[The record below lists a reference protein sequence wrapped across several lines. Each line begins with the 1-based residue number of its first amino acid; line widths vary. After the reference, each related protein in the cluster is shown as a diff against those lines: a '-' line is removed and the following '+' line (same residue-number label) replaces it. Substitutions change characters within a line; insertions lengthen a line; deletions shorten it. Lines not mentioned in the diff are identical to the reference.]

1 MERKRVAPK
10 YWIQI
15 KGRLYARL
23 QYKNEMGKYQVKYRP
38 ISDKRTARTV
48 VEDMRRELNV
58 YGEESFKAEKL
69 EFEQLLATY
78 EKGELTEATFQSGIK
93 VKGRRSI
100 SAVRSA
106 IKPLREYFGKKRI
119 RLIRPIDIKAYKDL
133 RLNTPVEV
141 EVNERTTAF
150 DKKTGKEKTVVKKVI
165 RSHQRKIASINR
177 ELELLRA
184 ILNYAVQNEWLIKN
198 PFALTKGI
206 ISKAAEAQRDRVL
219 SNEEEQRLLDVCVER
234 KTHLRPLL
242 ICALD
247 TAMRRGEIFKM
258 RWEDIDLRKN
268 EIQIPQT
275 NTKTEVARTVG
286 VTKRLREEFETLWE
300 ASSKDLI
307 KTVFGITNTIKTSFK
322 SACEEAKI
330 ENFRFHDCRHTA
342 TTRMIASGSPH
353 TEVMKITG
361 HSQLKTF
368 LRYLNI
374 TPETTNRV
382 ASNLDNYLTHNQF
395 SADGISETVK

>member
-1 MERKRVAPK
+1 MERKRAAPK
-10 YWIQI
+10 YWIEI

-23 QYKNEMGKYQVKYRP
+23 QYKNEIGKYQVKYKP

-48 VEDMRRELNV
+48 VEEMRRELNL
-58 YGEESFKAEKL
+58 YGEESFKADKL
-69 EFEQLLATY
+69 EFDQLLAIY
-78 EKGELTEATFQSGIK
+78 EKGELSEATFQGGVK

-100 SAVRSA
+100 LAVRSA
-106 IKPLREYFGKKRI
+106 IKPLREYFAKKRI
-119 RLIRPIDIKAYKDL
+119 RSIRPIDIKDYKDH

-141 EVNERTTAF
+141 EINERTTVF
-150 DKKTGKEKTVVKKVI
+150 DKKTGKEKTVVKKII
-165 RSHQRKIASINR
+165 RSHQRKIASVNR
-177 ELELLRA
+177 ELELLRTM
-184 ILNYAVQNEWLIKN
+184 LNYAVQNEWLIKN

-206 ISKAAEAQRDRVL
+206 ISKAAEVQRERVL
-219 SNEEEQRLLDVCVER
+219 SNDEEQRLLDVCVNR
-234 KTHLRPLL
+234 KAHLKPLL

-258 RWEDIDLRKN
+258 LWKDVNLLNN
-268 EIQIPQT
+268 EIYIPQT

-286 VTKRLREEFETLWE
+286 ITQRLKEELGVLWE
-300 ASSKDLI
+300 ASSKDLN

-322 SACEEAKI
+322 SACEEANI
-330 ENFRFHDCRHTA
+330 IDFRFHDCRHTA

-368 LRYLNI
+368 LRYLNL

-382 ASNLDNYLTHNQF
+382 ASNLDSYLDDKQGSNE
-395 SADGISETVK
+395 AIPETVN